1 MTYQI
6 NYQPPSDAERLRY
19 FLRFDEANA
28 HTEYL
33 PHRHAWGQM
42 ILVKSNVLE
51 MHVEGERLLT
61 PADIPIW
68 IPPGHTHASYNSR
81 QAWFLTF
88 NLAAALCEELP
99 TRACLMNIDPV
110 VHAIMDDFARRG
122 LEQPQTEED
131 LRLCDVVRDRLRRAP
146 VQKSYLPVS
155 NDKFLAPVLRALE
168 ANPGDNTTLAE
179 WAKRVF
185 TTERTLARRCQQELN
200 MSFSE
205 WRQRLRFLRAIAQLE
220 QGKTVQ
226 AIALD
231 LGYSSASALIVM
243 FQQQAG
249 TTPDRYRA
257 RLNAGEGGFQSAF
270 MPEYPPS
277 VSKKQERRSEN
288 SRR

>member
-1 MTYQI
+1 MNLQI
-6 NYQPPSDAERLRY
+6 NYQPPADAERLRY
-19 FLRFDEANA
+19 FLRFDQAHA

-33 PHRHAWGQM
+33 PHQHSWGQM
-42 ILVKSNVLE
+42 ILVKSHVLE
-51 MHVEGERLLT
+51 MRVEGERLLT

-68 IPPGHTHASYNSR
+68 IPPGHTHASYNARQSR
-81 QAWFLTF
+81 FLTF
-88 NLAAALCEELP
+88 NLAAALCDGLP
-99 TRACLMNIDPV
+99 ERACLINIDAIA
-110 VHAIMDDFARRG
+110 HAILEEFARRG

-131 LRLCDVVRDRLRRAP
+131 VRLCDVVRDRLRRAP

-155 NDKFLAPVLRALE
+155 DDKFLAPVLRALE
-168 ANPGDNTTLAE
+168 ANPADNTTLAE

-185 TTERTLARRCQQELN
+185 TSERTLARRCQQALN

-220 QGKTVQ
+220 QGRTVQ

-249 TTPDRYRA
+249 TTPERYRA
-257 RLNAGEGGFQSAF
+257 RWHAGEGGFHSAF
-270 MPEYPPS
+270 VPEYPS
-277 VSKKQERRSEN
+277 SLSKKQEPRCEN